1 VAWAVS
7 WLPAL
12 SHVYCSSK
20 YIYSVSLPIIHELCV
35 QCQEVPIVLTSGII
49 SAGQLL
55 CRGTKLVNINIKS
68 QECQSGMASDSQN
81 NFTM

>member
-1 VAWAVS
+1 MQGS
-7 WLPAL
+7 P
-12 SHVYCSSK
+12 YCAK
-20 YIYSVSLPIIHELCV
+20 
-35 QCQEVPIVLTSGII
+35 SGII
-49 SAGQLL
+49 SAGQPL